1 MKVGKQFD
9 ICLMYWSFLEDL
21 LPNGT
26 YYVENNKPQIYFG
39 YKNTIHEITQ
49 LSLFDRFLISWISLP
64 TKIGTPRT
72 KVISQCIKSIQTLQ
86 CRAKK

>member
-39 YKNTIHEITQ
+39 YKNKIHEITN
-49 LSLFDRFLISWISLP
+49 L
-64 TKIGTPRT
+64 
-72 KVISQCIKSIQTLQ
+72 
-86 CRAKK
+86 